1 MENDLLA
8 TFRLFVQHGR
18 PLDTNEEA
26 ELRSLF
32 KRHGHVDLFHTQS
45 HWRNSIVTFASTTE
59 AVKVKKALNKTD
71 FRGRSLKVQFMKP
84 TRHVLVR
91 GLPDRMS
98 VSVVKRAFKAAMR
111 VERDGKDF
119 VLTFE
124 RLSEARDAV
133 ADTRPLDGYTMSFDF
148 GNEDRRERKQFSPRR
163 QNRSP
168 VHQKSREPSPPRS
181 RKRSRSPP
189 RSIRRKISPSPT
201 IEPSLGYNPSY
212 LKSVHKD
219 SVSASPFFES
229 PPTKKNDEVKAN
241 AAIEEQ
247 PVLADAR
254 QAVDANPHCRECSRL
269 MTELMHHVTDHH
281 VDTNQKA
288 VLKAWF
294 DCCHK

>member
-1 MENDLLA
+1 MENDRLA

-18 PLDTNEEA
+18 PLDTNEEK

-32 KRHGHVDLFHTQS
+32 KRHGQVDVFQTQS
-45 HWRNSIVTFASTTE
+45 HWRNSVVTFASTNE
-59 AVKVKKALNKTD
+59 ATRAKTALNKTD
-71 FRGRSLKVQFMKP
+71 FRGLVLKVQFMKP

-91 GLPDRMS
+91 GLPDRMN

-111 VERDGKDF
+111 VERDGNDF
-119 VLTFE
+119 ALTFE
-124 RLSEARDAV
+124 RLSDARDAV

-148 GNEDRRERKQFSPRR
+148 GNEDRRERKKFSPRQ

-168 VHQKSREPSPPRS
+168 VHQKSRERSPPRS

-189 RSIRRKISPSPT
+189 RSIRRKISPSP
-201 IEPSLGYNPSY
+201 
-212 LKSVHKD
+212 
-219 SVSASPFFES
+219 
-229 PPTKKNDEVKAN
+229 KKNDEVKAN